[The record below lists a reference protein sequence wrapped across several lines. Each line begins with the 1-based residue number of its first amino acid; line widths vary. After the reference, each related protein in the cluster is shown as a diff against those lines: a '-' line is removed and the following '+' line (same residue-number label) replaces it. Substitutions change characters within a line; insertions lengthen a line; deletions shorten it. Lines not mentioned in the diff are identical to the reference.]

1 MTTQVDLDR
10 LVRQTRQYEFRDGL
24 RDLQMALMFVLY
36 GLVSWLLFRPSW
48 WAFLFN
54 IKSLFG
60 QWTMRIIAL
69 LVLLSPAIA
78 VWGTLGI
85 MTYLRRRW
93 LWRESGIV
101 KASRVLVPRSVT
113 ILSGIIA
120 IGGILLSAGLHISG
134 QMDDLFLLRSI
145 WAVSGWS
152 AGCAIIGLGHS
163 IGLVRYVWLGLIGA
177 LLSTLAVFLP
187 CAFGETALAFG
198 AAWGLLFTL
207 SGAVALHRTW
217 SSSRR

>member
-1 MTTQVDLDR
+1 L
-10 LVRQTRQYEFRDGL
+10 
-24 RDLQMALMFVLY
+24 
-36 GLVSWLLFRPSW
+36 S
-48 WAFLFN
+48 
-54 IKSLFG
+54 
-60 QWTMRIIAL
+60 
-69 LVLLSPAIA
+69 SPAVA
-78 VWGTLGI
+78 AWGTLSI

-101 KASRVLVPRSVT
+101 KASRMLVPRPVT

-120 IGGILLSAGLHISG
+120 IGGILVSAGLHISG
-134 QMDDLFLLRSI
+134 HTDDLFLLRSI
-145 WAVSGWS
+145 WTVSGWS

-163 IGLVRYVWLGLIGA
+163 VGLVRYVWLGLIGA

-187 CAFGETALAFG
+187 CAFSETALVFG
-198 AAWGLLFTL
+198 AAWGLLFAL